1 MPRPIPV
8 MTPTRNPISPTPTR
22 KQRLRTAATSTPVV
36 LYVIYT
42 AAVAVMA
49 VLGAD
54 DWRDAV
60 VAMCYFAIGSIAL
73 YVARGAR

>member
-36 LYVIYT
+36 LFVAYT
-42 AAVAVMA
+42 ASIVLLAALSSDDVQEMVA
-49 VLGAD
+49 
-54 DWRDAV
+54 
-60 VAMCYFAIGSIAL
+60 AMSYYFLGSIAL
-73 YVARGAR
+73 YVAKGAR